1 VNASDGRRK
10 KQVQNKDRTMTDQTK
25 SRKFSAIFNAP
36 VTQTGE
42 MIEKTTAKG
51 VPYARFQ
58 ADVGM
63 KGGVVPRTVMAFGDQ
78 LAAVRDALEI
88 GKTVDL
94 AVQKDG
100 GTIKLIGFPREK
112 VATAA

>member
-1 VNASDGRRK
+1 
-10 KQVQNKDRTMTDQTK
+10 VQNKDSTMSDQNQT
-25 SRKFSAIFNAP
+25 RKFSPIFNAP

-51 VPYARFQ
+51 VPYAKFQ

-78 LAAVRDALEI
+78 LASVRDSLAI
-88 GKTVDL
+88 GQTVEL
-94 AVQKDG
+94 AVQRDG

-112 VATAA
+112 AAAAA